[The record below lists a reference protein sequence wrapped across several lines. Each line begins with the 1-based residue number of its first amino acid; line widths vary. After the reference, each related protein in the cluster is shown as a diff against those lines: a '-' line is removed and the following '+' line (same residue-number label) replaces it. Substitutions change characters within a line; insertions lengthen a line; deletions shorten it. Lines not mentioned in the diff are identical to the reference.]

1 MIAKEMISERAAAII
16 KLDQAD
22 GVEVVVNGRR
32 ASTLRFANS
41 VFHQGG
47 VSLDSSVSIR
57 VICGRRVGVAST
69 NTLEFAA
76 LKECLSR
83 AVAIA
88 GHVREEPFEVSLPC
102 VGEYSDVVSYFES
115 TASATEEDIAQSLS
129 EGFRWAASKGV
140 LQSGSFT
147 TEAGGVAVFN
157 SNGVSAYHPYTSA
170 HLSVVSTKDDAS
182 GFKSALSNDISAI
195 DIKRVMVVS
204 AERSLS
210 AVSPMAITPGTFRV
224 LLEPPA
230 VAELIYW
237 LSYTGFGA
245 RSFSEGTSFL
255 SGRLGERVTGEGVT
269 IYDDG
274 RDPGGMALPFDM
286 EGVPKKRLSIIE
298 KGIAR
303 GVAYDTFS
311 AASEGCVST
320 GHAPFPGDEEGPLP
334 EHLFMEGG
342 LHSPERLLEMLGT
355 GLLVR
360 SFHYVNGLL
369 NPSETMM
376 TGMTRHGTFY
386 VDKGRLIYP
395 VRPLRFT
402 ENILKAFGRIIGASD
417 IPEVLPNHSFPL
429 SSIAAPHLLIDG
441 FSFTS

>member
-1 MIAKEMISERAAAII
+1 MVTRDII
-16 KLDQAD
+16 CDLASVVTRSDQAD
-22 GVEVVVNGRR
+22 GVEVVINDRR

-41 VFHQGG
+41 LFHQGG

-57 VICGRRVGVAST
+57 ALRGRKVGVAST
-69 NTLEFAA
+69 NLLTAAA

-83 AVAIA
+83 AVEVAV
-88 GHVREEPFEVSLPC
+88 HVREEPFDVRLPLA
-102 VGEYSDVVSYFES
+102 GEYTDIVSYFES
-115 TASATEEDIAQSLS
+115 TAQAAEGDTAELLS
-129 EGFRWAASKGV
+129 EGFRVAASKGV

-147 TEAGGVAVFN
+147 TETGAVAVFN

-182 GFKSALSNDISAI
+182 GFKSGLSKDISAI
-195 DIKRVMVVS
+195 DIKKVMADS
-204 AERSLS
+204 AERALS
-210 AVSPMAITPGTFRV
+210 AVLPRDLSPGTFRV

-230 VAELIYW
+230 VVELLYW
-237 LSYTGFGA
+237 LAYTGFGA
-245 RSFSEGTSFL
+245 RGFSEGTGFL
-255 SGRLGERVTGEGVT
+255 SGRLGEKVTGEGVT

-274 RDPGGMALPFDM
+274 RDPRGMALPFDM
-286 EGVPKKRLSIIE
+286 EGVPKRRLSIID
-298 KGIAR
+298 KGVA
-303 GVAYDTFS
+303 GAVAYDTFT
-311 AASEGCVST
+311 AASEGCLST

-342 LHSPERLLEMLGT
+342 THSPDQLMEMLGR
-355 GLLVR
+355 GVLVR

-386 VDKGRLIYP
+386 VDKGRLVYP
-395 VRPLRFT
+395 VKPLRFT
-402 ENILKAFGRIIGASD
+402 ENILKAFGRMLGASD
-417 IPEVLPNHSFPL
+417 CLEVLPNHSFPL
-429 SSIAAPHLLIDG
+429 SSIAAPYVLIDG

>member
-1 MIAKEMISERAAAII
+1 MIITRELISERAAAII
-16 KLDQAD
+16 RLDQAD

-57 VICGRRVGVAST
+57 VICGKRVGVAST

-88 GHVREEPFEVSLPC
+88 GHVREEPFEVRLPC

-115 TASATEEDIAQSLS
+115 TVSATEEDIAQSLS
-129 EGFRWAASKGV
+129 EGFRGAALNGV

-147 TEAGGVAVFN
+147 TEAGGVGVFN

-170 HLSVVSTKDDAS
+170 HLSVVSTKDDVS

-195 DIKRVMVVS
+195 DIKGVMGDS
-204 AERSLS
+204 AGRALS
-210 AVSPMAITPGTFRV
+210 AVSPRAITPGAFRV

-245 RSFSEGTSFL
+245 RGFSEGTSFL

-269 IYDDG
+269 
-274 RDPGGMALPFDM
+274 
-286 EGVPKKRLSIIE
+286 
-298 KGIAR
+298 
-303 GVAYDTFS
+303 
-311 AASEGCVST
+311 
-320 GHAPFPGDEEGPLP
+320 
-334 EHLFMEGG
+334 
-342 LHSPERLLEMLGT
+342 
-355 GLLVR
+355 
-360 SFHYVNGLL
+360 
-369 NPSETMM
+369 
-376 TGMTRHGTFY
+376 
-386 VDKGRLIYP
+386 
-395 VRPLRFT
+395 
-402 ENILKAFGRIIGASD
+402 
-417 IPEVLPNHSFPL
+417 
-429 SSIAAPHLLIDG
+429 
-441 FSFTS
+441 

>member
-1 MIAKEMISERAAAII
+1 MISERALAVMR
-16 KLDQAD
+16 LGNAD
-22 GVEVVVNGRR
+22 RVEVVVNGRR

-57 VICGRRVGVAST
+57 VVCDRRVGVAST
-69 NTLEFAA
+69 NTLEMVA
-76 LKECLSR
+76 LKDCFSR

-88 GHVREEPFEVSLPC
+88 AHVRDEPFEVRLP
-102 VGEYSDVVSYFES
+102 GAGGYPEVVSYFES
-115 TASATEEDIAQSLS
+115 TARATEGDTANCLS
-129 EGFRWAASKGV
+129 QGFRAAASKGV

-147 TEAGGVAVFN
+147 TEAGALAVFN
-157 SNGVSAYHPYTSA
+157 SEGVSAYHQYTSA

-195 DIKRVMVVS
+195 DIKKVMADS

-210 AVSPMAITPGTFRV
+210 AVSPRVLPPGTFRV

-245 RSFSEGTSFL
+245 RGFSEGTSFL
-255 SGRLGERVTGEGVT
+255 SGRLGEQVTGEGVT

-274 RDPGGMALPFDM
+274 RDPRGMALPFDM

-298 KGIAR
+298 KGVAR
-303 GVAYDTFS
+303 GVAYDTFT
-311 AASEGCVST
+311 AASEGCAST

-342 LHSPERLLEMLGT
+342 IHAPDQLLEMLGT
-355 GLLVR
+355 GVLVR

-369 NPSETMM
+369 NPSETLM

-386 VDKGRLIYP
+386 VDKGRLVYP
-395 VRPLRFT
+395 VRSLRFT
-402 ENILKAFGRIIGASD
+402 ENILKAFGRIVGASD
-417 IPEVLPNHSFPL
+417 CLEVLPNHSFPL
-429 SSIAAPHLLIDG
+429 SSIAAPYLLIDG